1 MVSPM
6 EEHFKRY
13 LIVCEYMQI
22 DPCHARTAE
31 FVKERAE
38 HILSRWNED
47 DDKDTLNILKEEF
60 GWFVKEYEKLTGKG
74 LLKRDFAYR
83 CSLFLKEKH
92 FRIHAGTVNKVY
104 VKRELRHLNCD
115 SYIENAENRRRR

>member
-6 EEHFKRY
+6 EEVFKRY

-22 DPCHARTAE
+22 DPCSVRTAE
-31 FVKERAE
+31 FIKERAE
-38 HILSRWNED
+38 LILSRWEGD
-47 DDKDTLNILKEEF
+47 DDKDSFNMLKDELA
-60 GWFVKEYEKLTGKG
+60 WFVKEYEVLTGKG

-104 VKRELRHLNCD
+104 VKRELKHLNCD
-115 SYIENAENRRRR
+115 SYLENAANRRRR